1 MHHMNAVHT
10 EAKRLPEKIKDAR
23 EALLR
28 EGRRFLMENQDG
40 RYGKFSVRE
49 LTSRCAMAS
58 GTFYHYFASKD
69 ELVLELMETDWA
81 GVIDAIEPLAA
92 SDRPLRGKAEL
103 IYDMVTD
110 FQRRYYLSAMSLMSP
125 TQKNIE
131 RRRKNE
137 QAMYAAVRG
146 FLSAEAERGELVL
159 AADCDSAAYLFIQLI
174 LAAGRNPDMDFD
186 KLWKCMNFI
195 DGSASKK

>member
-1 MHHMNAVHT
+1 MNGVHT
-10 EAKRLPEKIKDAR
+10 EAKRLPEKIKNAR

-125 TQKNIE
+125 TPKNTGAAAE
-131 RRRKNE
+131 KRAGDVRLPSAAFCPRRRSGGSWCSPLT
-137 QAMYAAVRG
+137 ATARPTCSSSSFWPPGATRIWI
-146 FLSAEAERGELVL
+146 ST
-159 AADCDSAAYLFIQLI
+159 SS
-174 LAAGRNPDMDFD
+174 
-186 KLWKCMNFI
+186 
-195 DGSASKK
+195 GSA